1 MKKNIILQLLFIF
14 SIKYTYCQNAIGKI
28 IFNNNDTIEA
38 QFNIPIKSLNDK
50 VKLDELQYGVIYYD
64 SAKKGKFLS
73 PNQAKEFSFT
83 HDNELFIMHSAFN
96 DLESNMFGSSSR
108 KAFLKLLIDGKIK
121 LFDFSEQKR
130 FSSNGSPLGMAIG
143 SFDYTKGQYIIQK
156 ENGKAHKLEK
166 IGFKGQILTLVN
178 DCPDLVKI
186 ISDGNWGRNEIDKII
201 AFYNNDCKSQ

>member
-1 MKKNIILQLLFIF
+1 MKKNIIIQILFIF

-38 QFNIPIKSLNDK
+38 QFDIPTKTLNDK
-50 VKLDELQYGVIYYD
+50 VKLDELQYGVFFYD
-64 SAKKGKFLS
+64 STMKKKFLS

-83 HDNELFIMHSAFN
+83 YDNELFIMRSAFN
-96 DLESNMFGSSSR
+96 DLESNMFGSASR

-130 FSSNGSPLGMAIG
+130 ITDNGGVNGILIG
-143 SFDYTKGQYIIQK
+143 TYKYTKGSYVIQK